1 MRDIFRCLQV
11 WCSLQVLLNILQF
24 TPLLWFHAEVRAF
37 FSVHTK
43 IGSPFPPVFWSR
55 CSCMLSV
62 STQKFKMQ
70 RLRGGAGPREKCGPG
85 VRRPQMPAQLCQLGQ
100 SHSSQPRSPV
110 SLSVSREG
118 WTRQISGSD
127 VYTVATL
134 FLPNLLLIL
143 NTSNSEQLLR
153 PLFRLTLLAVCR
165 RTRLLEEKVIR
176 CWLSGSPKS

>member
-24 TPLLWFHAEVRAF
+24 TRSCGFLLRFEL
-37 FSVHTK
+37 SSQSML

-62 STQKFKMQ
+62 SMQKFKMW
-70 RLRGGAGPREKCGPG
+70 RLRGGVGPREECGPG
-85 VRRPQMPAQLCQLGQ
+85 VRRPRMPAQLCQLGQ
-100 SHSSQPRSPV
+100 SHSSRPRSPV

-127 VYTVATL
+127 VCTVATL
-134 FLPNLLLIL
+134 FLPNLPLIL
-143 NTSNSEQLLR
+143 NMRILNS
-153 PLFRLTLLAVCR
+153 C
-165 RTRLLEEKVIR
+165 
-176 CWLSGSPKS
+176 